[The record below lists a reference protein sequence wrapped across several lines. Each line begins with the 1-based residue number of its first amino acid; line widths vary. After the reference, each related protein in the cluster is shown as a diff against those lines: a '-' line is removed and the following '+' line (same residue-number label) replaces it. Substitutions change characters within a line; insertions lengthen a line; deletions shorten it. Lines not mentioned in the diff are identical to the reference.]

1 MYTICM
7 IVGKEKEQAVA
18 FKLHKPLSHVAFI
31 MDGNGRWAKA
41 RGLPRHLGHK
51 EACERIIDVLNAC
64 MEFGIRVISLYA
76 FSTENWKRPKAEV
89 SHLFNYLELFFKRE
103 LSTLISDGVKVMI
116 SGDVSRLPPKTQKT
130 IAKAIKATEHLTH
143 HVMNICL
150 NYGGQQEIVRAAKL
164 IADKVAKGEIKVE
177 DINEDTISQHLY
189 TFDLPPVD
197 LMIRTS
203 GEHRLSNF
211 LLWQN
216 AYAEF
221 IFPKVHWP
229 DFDRE
234 ALIACLR
241 EYESRN
247 RRFGGL
253 KNE

>member
-7 IVGKEKEQAVA
+7 VAAQEKEQQKA
-18 FKLHKPLSHVAFI
+18 FKLQKSISHVAFI
-31 MDGNGRWAKA
+31 MDGNGRWAQA

-64 MEFGIRVISLYA
+64 MEFEIRVISLYA
-76 FSTENWKRPKAEV
+76 FSTENWKRPKAEIN
-89 SHLFNYLELFFKRE
+89 HLFNYLELFFKRE
-103 LSTLISDGVKVMI
+103 LATLIRDGVRVMV
-116 SGDVSRLPPKTQKT
+116 SGDVSRLPLKTQKT
-130 IAKAIKATEHLTH
+130 IADAIEATKHLTR

-150 NYGGQQEIVRAAKL
+150 NYGGQQEIVRATKL
-164 IADKVAKGEIKVE
+164 IANKVAKGEIKTE
-177 DINEDTISQHLY
+177 DINEETFSQHLY
-189 TFDLPPVD
+189 TFHLPPVD

-203 GEHRLSNF
+203 GEYRLSNY

-234 ALIACLR
+234 ALIACLK
-241 EYESRN
+241 EFESRN